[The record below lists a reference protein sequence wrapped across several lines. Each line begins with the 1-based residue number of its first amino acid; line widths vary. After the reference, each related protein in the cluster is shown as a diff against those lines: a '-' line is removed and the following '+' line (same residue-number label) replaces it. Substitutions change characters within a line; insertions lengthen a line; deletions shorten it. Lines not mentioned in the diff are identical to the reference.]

1 MRSVKLSLVAAV
13 VVLVAACSSQALRA
27 ASRAPPPPRRRRQRR
42 RLRRT
47 AVPVAMPASMQGT
60 WTSNVTGTTA
70 SSGLWTLRISK
81 DNIELKN
88 PNASDAEY
96 FSLNPGSAT
105 DTSLVF
111 NADPDC
117 QGATYAWHVEAG
129 KLVLV
134 SPDDPCGDRK
144 AVLTAAPWAKAS

>member
-1 MRSVKLSLVAAV
+1 MRFTRISLAAV
-13 VVLVAACSSQALRA
+13 VVLLVAACSSSGAPGGQQGAAATAAPTAA
-27 ASRAPPPPRRRRQRR
+27 ASAAPS
-42 RLRRT
+42 T
-47 AVPVAMPASMQGT
+47 APVAMPASMQGT

-70 SSGLWTLRISK
+70 SSGVWTLRISK

-105 DTSLVF
+105 DAALDL

-117 QGATYAWHVEAG
+117 QGASYAWRIDAG
-129 KLVLV
+129 KLLLV

-144 AVLTAAPWAKAS
+144 AVLTAGPWTKAS